1 MVQLAAHLFDEQGNI
16 LEEIDTLIKPDG
28 WVVDYDSEMVHGWT
42 TEDCE
47 FMGIPAREALDAFYN
62 MVVKA
67 DILTAHHV
75 QFDLAV
81 LEIEKAFLGD
91 YKSPILPPCYCT
103 MKHSAPVVGIR
114 YGSGYKYP
122 TLGEAVQGVLGEEV
136 DESLLHAAG
145 NDSKY
150 CKDIFLGLHRL
161 GLVP

>member
-1 MVQLAAHLFDEQGNI
+1 MVQLAAHLFDESGDI

-47 FMGIPAREALDAFYN
+47 FMGIPARDALDAFYS
-62 MVVKA
+62 MVTKA

-75 QFDLAV
+75 QFDLSI
-81 LEIEKAFLGD
+81 LEIEKAFLGG
-91 YKSPILPPCYCT
+91 YRSPILPPCYCT
-103 MKHSAPVVGIR
+103 MKHSAPVVGIP

-122 TLGEAVQGVLGEEV
+122 TLAESVKGVLDREV

-145 NDSKY
+145 HDSKY
-150 CKDIFLGLHRL
+150 CKDVFLGLHQL